1 MEDLYNLLLEIKS
14 LYPDVQA
21 VCTGAILSSYQ
32 RVRVETVCARLSLV
46 SIAPLWMQDQNML
59 LQDMVSSGLT
69 SVLVKTAAVGLDQ
82 QDLGKSLRQ
91 IYPKL
96 LKLNKLYDLHI
107 CGEGGEYETVRFCL
121 QDFSSKNL

>member
-32 RVRVETVCARLSLV
+32 RVRVESVCARLSLV
-46 SIAPLWMQDQNML
+46 SIAPLWMQDQGML

-69 SVLVKTAAVGLDQ
+69 SVLVKTAAAGLDQ
-82 QDLGKSLRQ
+82 QDLGKSLCQ
-91 IYPKL
+91 VYPKL

-107 CGEGGEYETVRFCL
+107 CGEGGEYETVRF
-121 QDFSSKNL
+121 